1 MLELV
6 KKLLLFG
13 FKAYMAFVALTLLF
27 IGGIFAWNLLTYD
40 RAEATFDAPSKPWSV
55 RIEDSCL
62 TGSCYKYPKV
72 VVPDGWFSSHELQ
85 CDIGPVDTSRVV
97 FDKVHKVTWGDDD
110 TTLNWSAGEPPQS
123 GRIDLR
129 KDCYITAA
137 FDDRPSL
144 ISLRFKENCLT
155 GDCVRSVNWVES
167 RGGYVF
173 TTPCRVTA
181 TGNERVFTVPNDARG
196 QVSVELDVASKRA
209 TWTSDETG
217 QTGVVDYATDCDAS
231 KQTRREQPP

>member
-1 MLELV
+1 MLEFV
-6 KKLLLFG
+6 KKILWFG
-13 FKAYMAFVALTLLF
+13 FRAYMALVALTLLF

-40 RAEATFDAPSKPWSV
+40 RAEATFDAHNKPWSL

-72 VVPDGWFSSHELQ
+72 VVSDGWFSSHELQ
-85 CDIGPVDTSRVV
+85 CDIGPVDTSRII
-97 FDKVHKVTWGDDD
+97 FDKVHKVTWNADGTALD
-110 TTLNWSAGEPPQS
+110 WSAGEPPQS
-123 GRIDLR
+123 GRVDLR

-155 GDCVRSVNWVES
+155 GDCLRSVNWLES
-167 RGGYVF
+167 RGGYIF

-196 QVSVELDVASKRA
+196 QVSVSLDVKNKRA

-217 QTGVVDYATDCDAS
+217 QTGVIDYAADCDVTR
-231 KQTRREQPP
+231 QTRHETPP